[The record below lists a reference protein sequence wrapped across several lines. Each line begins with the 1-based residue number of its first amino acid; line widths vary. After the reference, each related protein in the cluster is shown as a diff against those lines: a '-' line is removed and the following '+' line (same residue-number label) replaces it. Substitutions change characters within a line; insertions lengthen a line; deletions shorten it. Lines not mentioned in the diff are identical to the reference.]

1 MVLTQVTFLAVIYL
15 AAEKSDKIP
24 KEEKVPK
31 EDKVPKE
38 EKEKSGKG
46 SGKGSRR
53 LQCAYTIIVLG
64 LIRRV

>member
-1 MVLTQVTFLAVIYL
+1 MFL
-15 AAEKSDKIP
+15 AEKSDKEPKSEKEP

-38 EKEKSGKG
+38 EKVKSGKG

-53 LQCAYTIIVLG
+53 LQCAYTIVL
-64 LIRRV
+64 

>member
-1 MVLTQVTFLAVIYL
+1 MLL
-15 AAEKSDKIP
+15 AEKSDKEPKSEKEP

-53 LQCAYTIIVLG
+53 LQCAYTIVL
-64 LIRRV
+64 